1 MVATR
6 RVREKHPGPLERL
19 LALLVTLQPRP
30 EPELRALW
38 MRTLLRES
46 SRVLLG
52 QAGFAVPARAR
63 LFELTESDARLE
75 RALAEHAEARKA
87 RDESVAVLLA
97 ATPCADLPHALGALF
112 EGLESFEVVANEQRL
127 SLATT
132 RRRKKTGSF
141 FTPAAVAEQV
151 ASQALSE
158 LDTSARGFERAL
170 RVCDPACG
178 AGSFLVEMGRA
189 VCRRARDQAAAA
201 GETCD
206 EPALRRALVERAL
219 FGVDLNPIALSIAEL
234 ALWAFAAD
242 PALPASAIGG
252 LGTGDALS
260 GRGFERA
267 AFPDQSAEAFDWV
280 KAMGNARF
288 DLVIGNPP
296 WVAYA
301 GRAAQPL
308 TAARRAF
315 LSGNYRSFRGYPT
328 LHALFV
334 ERALELA
341 PTGVVA
347 LLVPSPLADLDG
359 YRAVRAVLLETH
371 EPREPLLEFGEDAFA
386 SVTQPCF
393 ALIARPREARTSSG
407 AEAELGRR
415 FQLAERTRL
424 AGSARAVEP
433 PAVLA
438 RLASAEPLPPE
449 LFGEFGLQT
458 TRVVSER
465 LLLRAEAPKGA
476 FDYPLLEGR
485 EVREFQVG
493 APRLFLHPDPEVLKA
508 ARCRLRARDDYRRVR
523 FVVRQTAK
531 APIAALYAAGLPFRN
546 TLLAGFEVPNFPPD
560 FVVGLLNSSL
570 YRALHLAKQRDGRQ
584 SVFPQ
589 VKIAHLR
596 SLPRPPASSA
606 RHWHGV
612 SALARSASQAR
623 PNAELRKALDH
634 AVFELFDLSD
644 AERNA
649 VLGFLRERAPELLAS
664 AE

>member
-1 MVATR
+1 M
-6 RVREKHPGPLERL
+6 RL
-19 LALLVTLQPRP
+19 LLRAAARALL
-30 EPELRALW
+30 EK
-38 MRTLLRES
+38 ES
-46 SRVLLG
+46 L
-52 QAGFAVPARAR
+52 AIPARAR
-63 LFELTESDARLE
+63 LFSLSPFDVELE
-75 RALAEHAEARKA
+75 RALCENAEARRA
-87 RDESVAVLLA
+87 LSESTALLLA
-97 ATPCADLPHALGALF
+97 ATPCDDLPHALGALF
-112 EGLESFEVVANEQRL
+112 EGLESFDVVANDRHPA
-127 SLATT
+127 LAAT

-151 ASQALSE
+151 AKAALEEFSSSSLAFPDQLALS
-158 LDTSARGFERAL
+158 DRAP

-178 AGSFLVEMGRA
+178 AGAFLIEIARA
-189 VCRRARDQAAAA
+189 ICRRETARALELGGVCDQR
-201 GETCD
+201 
-206 EPALRRALVERAL
+206 ALRRVLVERVL
-219 FGVDLNPIALSIAEL
+219 YGVDLNPLALCVAEL

-242 PALPASAIGG
+242 PALPASAVQG
-252 LGTGDALS
+252 LATGDALT
-260 GRGFERA
+260 GAGFARA
-267 AFPDQSAEAFDWV
+267 PFAEANGGFDWRKAFPDS
-280 KAMGNARF
+280 ARF

-308 TAARRAF
+308 PAPRRAF

-341 PTGVVA
+341 PNGVVA

-359 YRAVRAVLLETH
+359 YRAVRALLLETH
-371 EPREPLLEFGEDAFA
+371 EPREPLLEFGQDAFA

-393 ALIARPREARTSSG
+393 ALIARPREAAPNR
-407 AEAELGRR
+407 ADLAPELGRR

-424 AGSARAVEP
+424 AGSARAIEP
-433 PAVLA
+433 PAVLS
-438 RLASAEPLPPE
+438 RLSTAEPLPPE

-458 TRVVSER
+458 TRVVSQR
-465 LLLRAEAPKGA
+465 LLLRAEAPSDA

-508 ARCRLRARDDYRRVR
+508 ARCRLRARDEYRRVR

-531 APIAALYAAGLPFRN
+531 APIAALYGAGLPFRN
-546 TLLAGFEVPNFPPD
+546 TLLAGFEVPNFPAD

-596 SLPRPPASSA
+596 ALPRPPASSA
-606 RHWHGV
+606 QNWHNV
-612 SALARSASQAR
+612 STLTRSASESS
-623 PNAELRKALDH
+623 PSAELRKALDS
-634 AVFELFDLSD
+634 AVFSLFGLDD
-644 AERNA
+644 GERHA
-649 VLGFLRERAPELLAS
+649 VLGFLRERAPELAR
-664 AE
+664 